1 MDLVVPVCYY
11 SRLRLGPFPFL
22 KICRNVEITKPFLG
36 RHIWRIYLFG
46 DAEAKESLGPLW
58 LPEPLKVLASVKK
71 VLAMRPCKRAG

>member
-1 MDLVVPVCYY
+1 LLLFPSQTGSVPILEDLPQRGNHEAV
-11 SRLRLGPFPFL
+11 SR
-22 KICRNVEITKPFLG
+22 

-71 VLAMRPCKRAG
+71 F